1 MEEEGEINSYVIVKN
16 RSECAL
22 SNRFHKE
29 ESLNVRVRREGI
41 EDPINPGYEV
51 CHDSCHIAAK
61 HD

>member
-16 RSECAL
+16 RSEYAL
-22 SNRFHKE
+22 SNRFYKE

-41 EDPINPGYEV
+41 EDPINPVCEV
-51 CHDSCHIAAK
+51 CHDSCHIAAE